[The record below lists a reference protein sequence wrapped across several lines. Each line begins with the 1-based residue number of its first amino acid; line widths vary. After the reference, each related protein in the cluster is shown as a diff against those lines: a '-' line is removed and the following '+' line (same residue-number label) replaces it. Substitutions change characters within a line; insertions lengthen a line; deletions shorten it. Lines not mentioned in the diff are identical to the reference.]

1 MPTRLRVDIAGYHH
15 IINRGVNHCY
25 IFNSNNDKDTFLQ
38 ILNKSAILHKVIV
51 HDYCLMDNHYHLLIE
66 TTKDNLSM
74 FMRIVN
80 ANYAKYFNK
89 KYKRSGHLFQDRYKS
104 KYITSEDYLYTLI
117 KYIENNPLEAKLS
130 DIVTTYPY
138 TLAHKIFN
146 TKSYYLCCKESI
158 LIKDFDIKT
167 LNEFLGEPIT
177 QKELEYI
184 KTKERQ
190 KIVKQKNGIKISQ
203 SKQFEEHFY
212 DITTK
217 QDRNIAI
224 INAYLD
230 GYSQANI
237 AFYLNLSKSLI
248 SKVVKSGDSFTE
260 IHSQGCKCTNAQGCK
275 W

>member
-15 IINRGVNHCY
+15 IINRGVNRCD
-25 IFNSNNDKDTFLQ
+25 IFNANDDKDMFLQ
-38 ILNKSAILHKVIV
+38 ILNKSASLHKVVV

-66 TTKDNLSM
+66 TSKDNLSM
-74 FMRIVN
+74 FMRVVN
-80 ANYAKYFNK
+80 SNYAKYFNK

-104 KYITSEDYLYTLI
+104 KYIITENYLYTLI

-130 DIVTTYPY
+130 NIVTAYPY
-138 TLAHKIFN
+138 TLAHQILNAKD
-146 TKSYYLCCKESI
+146 YYPCCEESI

-184 KTKERQ
+184 QTKEKQ
-190 KIVKQKNGIKISQ
+190 KILKKNNSIKISQ

-212 DITTK
+212 DISTK

-230 GYSQANI
+230 GYSQVSI

-248 SKVVKSGDSFTE
+248 SKVVKSGDSFT
-260 IHSQGCKCTNAQGCK
+260 GV
-275 W
+275 